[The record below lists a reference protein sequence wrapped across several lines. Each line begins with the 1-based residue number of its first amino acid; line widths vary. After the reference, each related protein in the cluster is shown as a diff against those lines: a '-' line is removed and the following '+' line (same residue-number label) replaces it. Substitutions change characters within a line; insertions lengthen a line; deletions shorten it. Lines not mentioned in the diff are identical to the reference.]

1 MSRIPLSLYVTEE
14 SMDYKLLYD
23 RSWSDILKEAITYC
37 NEEWFIYD
45 PEYRALKKHGTT
57 CHIEEDVL
65 NEITNRVKQ
74 LRMSRNKYM
83 TLLIHCYV
91 TGGKANEGR

>member
-1 MSRIPLSLYVTEE
+1 MSRIPLSLYVTDE

-23 RSWSDILKEAITYC
+23 RSWSDILKEALTYRS
-37 NEEWFIYD
+37 EESFIYD

-57 CHIEEDVL
+57 CHIEEEVMI
-65 NEITNRVKQ
+65 EIDRRVKH

-91 TGGKANEGR
+91 TGGIANEEH